1 MAKSFVREIT
11 PVLTKAGCNQGTC
24 HGAAAG
30 RGGFRLSLYGSDPE
44 ADFHE
49 IVMRL
54 GGRRVNHLDPQSSLL
69 LLKATETIEHGGG
82 QRLVLI
88 GIGCRSN

>member
-1 MAKSFVREIT
+1 
-11 PVLTKAGCNQGTC
+11 
-24 HGAAAG
+24 
-30 RGGFRLSLYGSDPE
+30 
-44 ADFHE
+44 
-49 IVMRL
+49 MRL